1 MFNRKKFNLFVASA
15 IVTSLIGFI
24 PVEAKNLEIKN
35 NKTEKIHN
43 KTNLNSSKKLTIM
56 VYMDADNN
64 LEEDLLNDLE
74 EMKKGYV
81 DNPNLNLIVLID
93 RAKNESNNSSVLGE
107 NFTDTRMYKIEH
119 NKAIRINGGH
129 EFSEITTKSN
139 YEANMGD
146 AKTLK
151 KFIKSC
157 KANYTADKYML
168 VMSNH
173 GGGTRN
179 KKLNKKL
186 NKAICWD
193 DSTYDEIADDSDCLY
208 IGEIS
213 DVLTKKESVDVLAF
227 DACLMGTAEV
237 AYQLRPNNGGFE
249 AKYMV
254 ASAPVEWS
262 KGYPYDKILNRLRE
276 VDTASDEEDLTLGG
290 KEKYFNP
297 SNISDKELGALIIE
311 EQRDSVSKENASDQE
326 LSFYDLTKVQALK
339 ISLDNLARNLSIE
352 NKKEEIENIRGN
364 NNKVSLIHYFN
375 ENDKYDWLDYSYFDL
390 YDLCEKIS
398 CNSRLSENTKRLA
411 KDTMRNIDDMVLY
424 SFGGDKFKGF
434 KEGKNGLSIFFPDG
448 NREISDSFT
457 GQSFTSW
464 QAQRWYNSIDTTKE
478 LYLPYGKLSWC
489 KDGQDPEINKVGNW
503 FELLDSWFDK
513 TNDKSG
519 GCNHYQ
525 W

>member
-1 MFNRKKFNLFVASA
+1 MFNRKKLNLFIASA
-15 IVTSLIGFI
+15 VVTSLIGFV
-24 PVEAKNLEIKN
+24 PVEAKSLGIKN
-35 NKTEKIHN
+35 NNENKIHN
-43 KTNLNSSKKLTIM
+43 KNNLDSSNKLTIM

-64 LEEDLLNDLE
+64 LEEDLLNDIE
-74 EMKKGYV
+74 EMKRGYV

-93 RAKNESNNSSVLGE
+93 RAKNESNNSNILGE

-157 KANYTADKYML
+157 KVNYTADQYML
-168 VMSNH
+168 IMANH
-173 GGGTRN
+173 GGGARN
-179 KKLNKKL
+179 KKLNKKF

-208 IGEIS
+208 MGEIS
-213 DVLTKKESVDVLAF
+213 DVLTKKESVDILAF

-237 AYQLRPNNGGFE
+237 AYQFRPNNGGFE

-262 KGYPYDKILNRLRE
+262 KGYPYDEILNRLKDCNE
-276 VDTASDEEDLTLGG
+276 KSNEEDLTLGA
-290 KEKYFNP
+290 KEQYFNP
-297 SNISDKELGALIIE
+297 SKVTEKQLGALIIE
-311 EQRDSVSKENASDQE
+311 EQRDSVKKENAEDQQ
-326 LSFYDLTKVQALK
+326 LSFYDLTKVK
-339 ISLDNLARNLSIE
+339 DVKNSLDYLAKNLSKE
-352 NKKEEIENIRGN
+352 NKKDEIEDLRGSN
-364 NNKVSLIHYFN
+364 NNVYLMHYFN
-375 ENDKYDWLDYSYFDL
+375 ENDKYDWLDYPYFDL
-390 YDLCEKIS
+390 YDLCESI
-398 CNSRLSENTKRLA
+398 NSSNNFSKETKELSKNVMQNL
-411 KDTMRNIDDMVLY
+411 NDMVLY

-448 NREISDSFT
+448 SREINDSFT

-489 KDGQDPEINKVGNW
+489 KDGQDPKVNKVGNW

-513 TNDKSG
+513 ANDKNG